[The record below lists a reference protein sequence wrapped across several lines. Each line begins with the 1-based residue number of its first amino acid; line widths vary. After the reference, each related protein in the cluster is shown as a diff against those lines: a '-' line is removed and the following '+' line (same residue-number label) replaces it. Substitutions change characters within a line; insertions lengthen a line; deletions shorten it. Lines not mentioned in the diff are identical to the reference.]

1 MRGDLIRWIILA
13 GLVAAGMPGY
23 GGAQVNPHVDPGAI
37 REGHWVEVRG
47 KLDEAGVFQAA
58 RVEIVHEQRYEILIG
73 TAEASERE
81 NHVRLLGRQVEL
93 NEKTTYRKLERDEL
107 PGSRVKIEGYFRGVE
122 KFSARE
128 VAQRGQG
135 RERIVG
141 RADRVRREQDSIW
154 LEVMGFTVLVPTMLD
169 LDHEDPLEDYVLSQ
183 RRTQPVS
190 RESRNED
197 DQFGKGIRISENVLF
212 AGLAE
217 ARWTGEDEFD
227 LDRRDPED
235 RQDSESSFRGRF
247 IYRPSTS
254 FVGVLEVSHRR
265 LWRKDDEDGR
275 IERDATVLGE
285 TFGYWFDPFGMAT
298 DVQAGRIDF
307 DEEREWLYD
316 QNLDGIRLFTAWRD
330 LISEF
335 SVTTTLSD
343 GRPFDEDTVNY
354 MLYVSNG
361 EEDEHLAAYVI
372 HRDSDFGAGLDRTH
386 MGVRAHGEFL
396 DDFYSW
402 LDLAY
407 MHGDDAGTTTAGWGI
422 DMGTTWM
429 LDSGLNFTAAY
440 AMGQGDEPE
449 SSRNNAFRQTG
460 LQDNNAR
467 FAGVTSFRYYGE
479 LADPELSNLEIFT
492 AGIGYRFKRKVS
504 LDLVGHYYRQDEL
517 SNRWRE
523 SEIDSRPNG
532 RSKDLGWEADLI
544 LGWRTHPS
552 WDIEVVAAYF
562 DPGKAFNDEDHALLG
577 KVQLRFRF

>member
-23 GGAQVNPHVDPGAI
+23 GVAQVNPHVDPGAI

-93 NEKTTYRKLERDEL
+93 NEKTTYRKLERDEV

-316 QNLDGIRLFTAWRD
+316 QNLDGIRLFTTSSTGTAILALAWTEP
-330 LISEF
+330 IWAYA
-335 SVTTTLSD
+335 
-343 GRPFDEDTVNY
+343 PMVN
-354 MLYVSNG
+354 
-361 EEDEHLAAYVI
+361 
-372 HRDSDFGAGLDRTH
+372 
-386 MGVRAHGEFL
+386 FL
-396 DDFYSW
+396 MIF
-402 LDLAY
+402 
-407 MHGDDAGTTTAGWGI
+407 TAGWISPICMAMTPAPPRRVGVSI
-422 DMGTTWM
+422 WAPPGCLTAGSTLPRLMQWGRVM
-429 LDSGLNFTAAY
+429 SLTAA
-440 AMGQGDEPE
+440 ATTLFARPVC
-449 SSRNNAFRQTG
+449 RTTTPG
-460 LQDNNAR
+460 LR
-467 FAGVTSFRYYGE
+467 
-479 LADPELSNLEIFT
+479 
-492 AGIGYRFKRKVS
+492 GIGYRFKRKVS